1 VEGARLLS
9 PEVEAL
15 VTATIEDFYLTRRG
29 PTVSQLMREVE
40 RRSAELGLVPPSR
53 KAVTARIRL
62 RDQVEVLRRGHGDAR
77 ARQARPHRRPALD
90 RREPVSHPALWTMG
104 CATRRA

>member
-1 VEGARLLS
+1 MEGARLLS

-15 VTATIEDFYLTRRG
+15 VTAAIEDFYLTRRG

-62 RDQVEVLRRGHGDAR
+62 RDQVEVLRRRHGDAHAPSSAASSAGSR
-77 ARQARPHRRPALD
+77 STSRWASFR
-90 RREPVSHPALWTMG
+90 ST
-104 CATRRA
+104 TRWPT